1 MGIHI
6 ERWGDWKQLEVTS
19 NTAAP
24 QQRGR
29 DTANSHAGDGGG
41 AVKIPKLPS
50 NASSSASA
58 RPLDLCPGFASSP
71 QHLAVSSKSHGGEKG
86 RSGGGGGGVSICRS
100 PTLKIFQKRCL
111 SGRALARAGFDAYA
125 RSAVAANRVEQC
137 SLPLCRC
144 VFPMLTL
151 P

>member
-1 MGIHI
+1 MVG
-6 ERWGDWKQLEVTS
+6 GGGLGTGSNWKQLEATS

-24 QQRGR
+24 PQRGR

-71 QHLAVSSKSHGGEKG
+71 QHLAVSSKSQGGGLK
-86 RSGGGGGGVSICRS
+86 RSGRVSICRMLK
-100 PTLKIFQKRCL
+100 LKILQK
-111 SGRALARAGFDAYA
+111 
-125 RSAVAANRVEQC
+125 QK
-137 SLPLCRC
+137 
-144 VFPMLTL
+144 TL
-151 P
+151 LV

>member
-1 MGIHI
+1 M
-6 ERWGDWKQLEVTS
+6 TS

-71 QHLAVSSKSHGGEKG
+71 QHLAVSSKSRGGGEGWREEEG
-86 RSGGGGGGVSICRS
+86 RLFADRRPLRYCR
-100 PTLKIFQKRCL
+100 KDACL
-111 SGRALARAGFDAYA
+111 VGRL
-125 RSAVAANRVEQC
+125 
-137 SLPLCRC
+137 
-144 VFPMLTL
+144 
-151 P
+151 

>member
-1 MGIHI
+1 MGLHI
-6 ERWGDWKQLEVTS
+6 ERWGDWKQLEATS

-24 QQRGR
+24 QQHGR

-50 NASSSASA
+50 NASSSVSA

-71 QHLAVSSKSHGGEKG
+71 QHLAVSSKSRGGEE
-86 RSGGGGGGVSICRS
+86 RGGGVSICRS
-100 PTLKIFQKRCL
+100 PTLKILQKRCL
-111 SGRALARAGFDAYA
+111 SGRALAGVGFDAYA
-125 RSAVAANRVEQC
+125 RSAVAANRVEQY
-137 SLPLCRC
+137 SLPLCCC

>member
-1 MGIHI
+1 MGLHI

-71 QHLAVSSKSHGGEKG
+71 QHLAVSSKSHGGEEG
-86 RSGGGGGGVSICRS
+86 RRGCGRGGGGR
-100 PTLKIFQKRCL
+100 LFADRRHLRYYKKDACL
-111 SGRALARAGFDAYA
+111 VGRLRERD
-125 RSAVAANRVEQC
+125 
-137 SLPLCRC
+137 L
-144 VFPMLTL
+144 MLTHAAL
-151 P
+151 LQPTE

>member
-1 MGIHI
+1 MGLHI

-24 QQRGR
+24 QQGGR

-71 QHLAVSSKSHGGEKG
+71 QHLAVSSKSHGG
-86 RSGGGGGGVSICRS
+86 GGASICRS
-100 PTLKIFQKRCL
+100 PTLKILQKRCL

-137 SLPLCRC
+137 SLPLCHC

>member
-1 MGIHI
+1 MLDGGCG
-6 ERWGDWKQLEVTS
+6 RVGDWKQLDATS

-24 QQRGR
+24 LQHGR

-71 QHLAVSSKSHGGEKG
+71 QHLAVSSKSQGGLRRFG
-86 RSGGGGGGVSICRS
+86 RVSICSS
-100 PTLKIFQKRCL
+100 PKLEDIAKKKKKL
-111 SGRALARAGFDAYA
+111 L
-125 RSAVAANRVEQC
+125 V
-137 SLPLCRC
+137 
-144 VFPMLTL
+144 
-151 P
+151 